1 MTGGGPSR
9 SSETLAVTMYREAF
23 LLNRYGHG
31 SAIAVFLMLLVVT
44 VSVLSL
50 RGGLKKE
57 ATL

>member
-1 MTGGGPSR
+1 
-9 SSETLAVTMYREAF
+9 
-23 LLNRYGHG
+23 LLNRYGYG